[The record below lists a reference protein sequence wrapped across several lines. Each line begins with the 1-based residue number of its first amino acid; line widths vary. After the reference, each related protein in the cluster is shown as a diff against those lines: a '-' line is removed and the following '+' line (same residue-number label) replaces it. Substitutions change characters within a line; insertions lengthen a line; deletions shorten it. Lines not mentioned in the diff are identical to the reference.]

1 MEGERLNDRAMK
13 KAQAREKAK
22 LQQVEMA
29 ERSIEELEAQKENLK
44 KMVDARLK
52 EYVKQKNG
60 LTEIANREI
69 EQFNVMY
76 EEFEAICK
84 NLHVTTEEVLTE
96 GH

>member
-1 MEGERLNDRAMK
+1 MRNRALK
-13 KAQAREKAK
+13 KAKARENVK
-22 LQQVEMA
+22 LQHVEMTNN
-29 ERSIEELEAQKENLK
+29 SIKELEDQKDSLK
-44 KMVDARLK
+44 QMVDARLK

-84 NLHVTTEEVLTE
+84 SLHVTTEEVLTE
-96 GH
+96 GM

>member
-1 MEGERLNDRAMK
+1 MISDRAIK

-22 LQQVEMA
+22 LQHVEMA
-29 ERSIEELEAQKENLK
+29 ERSIEELETQKENLK
-44 KMVDARLK
+44 KMVDTRLK

-84 NLHVTTEEVLTE
+84 NLQVTTEEVLTE
-96 GH
+96 GF